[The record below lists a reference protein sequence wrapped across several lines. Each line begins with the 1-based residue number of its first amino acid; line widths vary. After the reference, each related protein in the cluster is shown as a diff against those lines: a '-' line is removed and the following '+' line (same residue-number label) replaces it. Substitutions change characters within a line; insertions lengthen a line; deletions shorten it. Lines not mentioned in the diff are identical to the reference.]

1 MAEVFTSEL
10 AFEDALVDVL
20 EKDYGWRNGTLSH
33 PTEQDLLDNWA
44 QILFEN
50 NKGRDNLNGCPL
62 TPGEMQQIIEQIVEL
77 RTPMRLNGFINGRT
91 VTITRDNEADA
102 LHFGKEVSLHVYDR
116 AEIAGGRSRY
126 QIARQ
131 PHFSTKSKM
140 LPQRRGD
147 VMLLINGRPLI
158 HVERKRSGV
167 SVGQARDQ
175 IRKYAHEGVFTRL
188 FSLVQ
193 VFVAMNPD
201 ETVYF
206 ANPGAEGD
214 FEAYN
219 FHWADFDNEPV
230 NYWKDVARDLLSIPM
245 AHQLIGFYSVADGKD
260 NALKVMRSY
269 QYYAASRISG
279 RVRQSKWDRASSRG
293 GHVWH
298 TTGSGKTMTSFKS
311 AQLIA
316 SSKDADKVVFLVDRI
331 ELGTQSL
338 DEYRNFADD
347 SQSVQA
353 TENTDVLRAKLKSA
367 DPADTLIVTS
377 IQKMSNIHDE
387 GGTTEADLERMRAKR
402 IVFIVDECHRST
414 FGDMMQT
421 IRRTFPT
428 AMFFGFTGTPIHD
441 ENQKKQNTTVDVF
454 GDELHRYSIA
464 DGIRDHNV
472 LGFDPYKVLTYRDKD
487 VREAVAL
494 DLAKAGSVAEALG
507 DPAKRKAY
515 LRVMGMPMASDAI
528 DSDGNPV
535 HGIEHYVPKSQ
546 YRGTDGCGNPEHM
559 AKVVE
564 DIADGWQALSQG
576 GMFHAILATSSIA
589 EAITYYRMF
598 RDQHPELKVTGLFDP
613 SIDNNEGAV
622 YKEDGLVELLEGYN
636 ELYGKDYGISNH
648 ASFKRDVAA
657 RLAHKRPYTGIE
669 KKPDEQ
675 LDLLIVVDQMLTGFD
690 SKWVNTLYLDK
701 VLTYEHLIQAFS
713 RTNRLFGPE
722 KPFGTIRYYRY
733 PHTME
738 KNVEDAVRL
747 YSGERPFGLF
757 AQKLEQNL
765 EWANSLFGQIKSL
778 FEAAGVSGFERLPES
793 EAACAKFAKLFKEL
807 TDTLEAAK
815 IQGFCWDELAYE
827 FVHDGE
833 KSTVELGFDENT
845 YLILALRYKEL
856 FGPVGPGGEVDV
868 PYDIHGYLT
877 EIDTGHID
885 TAYMNANFEKWLKRL
900 TAGGASSAELE
911 AMLDE
916 LHGSF
921 ASLDQEQQRYADLVI
936 QAAQGFDLELKPGM
950 TFMDYINEFQA
961 KGKAGQIRAL
971 VDALGIDEH
980 QLRALMAQH
989 VTEANINEYGRLDS
1003 LKKTANIELAKQFFS
1018 KREGKPVPPFKV
1030 SIMLDAL
1037 LREFILS
1044 GGFDIE

>member
-1 MAEVFTSEL
+1 MADVFTSEL
-10 AFEDALVDVL
+10 AFEDALVSVL
-20 EKDYGWRNGTLSH
+20 EKDYGWKNGTFNH

-44 QILFEN
+44 SILYEN
-50 NKGRDNLNGCPL
+50 NRGIDRLNGEPL
-62 TPGEMQQIIEQIVEL
+62 TQGEMAQIVEQVIEL
-77 RTPMRLNGFINGRT
+77 RTPMRLNGFINGKT
-91 VTITRDNEADA
+91 VTITRDNEADQ
-102 LHFGKEVSLHVYDR
+102 LHFGKQVSLHIYDR
-116 AEIAGGRSRY
+116 QEIAGGRSRY

-131 PHFSTKSKM
+131 PHFSTKSKL
-140 LPQRRGD
+140 LPTRRGD
-147 VMLLINGRPLI
+147 LMLLINGMPLI
-158 HVERKRSGV
+158 HIELKRSGV

-175 IRKYAHEGVFTRL
+175 IRKYAHEGVFSRL

-206 ANPGAEGD
+206 ANPGADGD

-219 FHWADFDNEPV
+219 FHWADFDNEPI

-269 QYYAASRISG
+269 QYFAASRISG
-279 RVRQSKWDRASSRG
+279 KVRQSKWDKASSRG
-293 GHVWH
+293 GHIWH

-353 TENTDVLRAKLKSA
+353 TEDTDVLRAKLKSD
-367 DPADTLIVTS
+367 DPANTLIVTS
-377 IQKMSNIHDE
+377 IQKMSNIHED
-387 GGTTEADLERMRAKR
+387 GGTTAADLERMRAKR

-421 IRRTFPT
+421 IRRTFPC

-464 DGIRDHNV
+464 DGIRDRNV

-487 VREAVAL
+487 LREAVAL
-494 DLAKAGSVAEALG
+494 DQAKASSVQEALS
-507 DPAKRKAY
+507 DPAKKAVY
-515 LRVMGMPMASDAI
+515 LRFMGLPMASDAI

-833 KSTVELGFDENT
+833 KSTVELGFDEKT

>member
-147 VMLLINGRPLI
+147 VMLLINGMPLI
-158 HVERKRSGV
+158 HVELKRSGV

-353 TENTDVLRAKLKSA
+353 TENTDVLRAKLKSG

>member
-1 MAEVFTSEL
+1 MADVFTSEL
-10 AFEDALVDVL
+10 AFEDALVSVL
-20 EKDYGWRNGTLSH
+20 EKDYGWKNGTFNH

-44 QILFEN
+44 SILYEN
-50 NKGRDNLNGCPL
+50 NRGIDRLNGEPL
-62 TPGEMQQIIEQIVEL
+62 TQGEMAQIVEQVIEL
-77 RTPMRLNGFINGRT
+77 RTPMRLNGFINGKT
-91 VTITRDNEADA
+91 VTITRDNEADQ
-102 LHFGKEVSLHVYDR
+102 LHFGKQVSLHIYDR
-116 AEIAGGRSRY
+116 QEIAGGRSRY

-131 PHFSTKSKM
+131 PHFSTKSKL
-140 LPQRRGD
+140 LPTRRGD
-147 VMLLINGRPLI
+147 LMLLINGMPLI
-158 HVERKRSGV
+158 HIELKRSGV

-175 IRKYAHEGVFTRL
+175 IRKYAHEGVFSRL

-206 ANPGAEGD
+206 ANPGADGD

-219 FHWADFDNEPV
+219 FHWADFDNEPI

-269 QYYAASRISG
+269 QYFAASRISG
-279 RVRQSKWDRASSRG
+279 KVRQSKWDKASSRG
-293 GHVWH
+293 GHIWH

-353 TENTDVLRAKLKSA
+353 TEDTDVLRAKLKSD
-367 DPADTLIVTS
+367 DPANTLIVTS
-377 IQKMSNIHDE
+377 IQKMSNIHED
-387 GGTTEADLERMRAKR
+387 GGTTAADLERMRAKR

-421 IRRTFPT
+421 IRRTFPC

-464 DGIRDHNV
+464 DGIRDRNV

-487 VREAVAL
+487 LREAVAL
-494 DLAKAGSVAEALG
+494 DQAKASSVQEALS
-507 DPAKRKAY
+507 DPAKKAVY
-515 LRVMGMPMASDAI
+515 LRFMGLPMASDAI

-648 ASFKRDVAA
+648 TSFKRDVAA

>member
-1 MAEVFTSEL
+1 MADVFTSEL
-10 AFEDALVDVL
+10 AFEDALVSVL
-20 EKDYGWRNGTLSH
+20 EKDYGWKNGTFNH

-44 QILFEN
+44 SILYEN
-50 NKGRDNLNGCPL
+50 NRGIDRLNGEPL
-62 TPGEMQQIIEQIVEL
+62 TQGEMAQIVEQVIEL
-77 RTPMRLNGFINGRT
+77 RTPMRLNGFINGKT
-91 VTITRDNEADA
+91 VTITRDNEADQ
-102 LHFGKEVSLHVYDR
+102 LHFGKQVSLHIYDR
-116 AEIAGGRSRY
+116 QEIAGGRSRY

-131 PHFSTKSKM
+131 PHFSTKSKL
-140 LPQRRGD
+140 LPTRRGD
-147 VMLLINGRPLI
+147 LMLLINGMPLI
-158 HVERKRSGV
+158 HIELKRSGV

-175 IRKYAHEGVFTRL
+175 IRKYAHEGVFSRL

-206 ANPGAEGD
+206 ANPGADGD

-219 FHWADFDNEPV
+219 FHWADFDNEPI

-269 QYYAASRISG
+269 QYFAASRISG
-279 RVRQSKWDRASSRG
+279 KVRQSKWDKASSRG
-293 GHVWH
+293 GHIWH
-298 TTGSGKTMTSFKS
+298 TTGSGKTRTSFKS

-353 TENTDVLRAKLKSA
+353 TEDTDVLRAKLKSD
-367 DPADTLIVTS
+367 DPANTLIVTS
-377 IQKMSNIHDE
+377 IQKMSNIHED
-387 GGTTEADLERMRAKR
+387 GGTTAADLERMRAKR

-421 IRRTFPT
+421 IRRTFPC

-464 DGIRDHNV
+464 DGIRDRNV

-487 VREAVAL
+487 LREAVAL
-494 DLAKAGSVAEALG
+494 DQAKASSVQEALS
-507 DPAKRKAY
+507 DPAKKAAY
-515 LRVMGMPMASDAI
+515 LRFMGLPMASDAI

>member
-10 AFEDALVDVL
+10 AFEDALVEVL

-62 TPGEMQQIIEQIVEL
+62 TSGEMQQIVEQIVEL

-91 VTITRDNEADA
+91 VTVTRDNEADK

-147 VMLLINGRPLI
+147 VMLLINGMPLI
-158 HVERKRSGV
+158 HIELKRSGV

-201 ETVYF
+201 EAVYF
-206 ANPGAEGD
+206 ANPGTDGD

-260 NALKVMRSY
+260 STLKVMRSY

-279 RVRQSKWDRASSRG
+279 RVRQSKWDKASSRG

-353 TENTDVLRAKLKSA
+353 TENTDVLRAKLKSG

-387 GGTTEADLERMRAKR
+387 GGTTEADLERMRSKR

-494 DLAKAGSVAEALG
+494 DLAKASSVAEALA
-507 DPAKRKAY
+507 DPAKSKAY
-515 LRVMGMPMASDAI
+515 LKVMQMPMAGHRNA
-528 DSDGNPV
+528 DGSWEK
-535 HGIEHYVPKSQ
+535 GIEDYLPRSQ
-546 YRGTDGCGNPEHM
+546 YAGTDGTGNPEHVR
-559 AKVVE
+559 KVVE
-564 DIADGWQALSQG
+564 DIADNWARRSLAGK
-576 GMFHAILATSSIA
+576 FHAMLATSSIP
-589 EAITYYRMF
+589 EAITYYRLF
-598 RDQHPELKVTGLFDP
+598 RDEHPELKVLSEGFSSGPALIATQDFHEIYVTGHFEYGRDTLADEYWRDFHAGLPIKLPLNYFPDDDP
-613 SIDNNEGAV
+613 
-622 YKEDGLVELLEGYN
+622 
-636 ELYGKDYGISNH
+636 
-648 ASFKRDVAA
+648 
-657 RLAHKRPYTGIE
+657 E
-669 KKPDEQ
+669 KKP
-675 LDLLIVVDQMLTGFD
+675 LLEWRAH
-690 SKWVNTLYLDK
+690 SYL
-701 VLTYEHLIQAFS
+701 
-713 RTNRLFGPE
+713 
-722 KPFGTIRYYRY
+722 
-733 PHTME
+733 
-738 KNVEDAVRL
+738 L
-747 YSGERPFGLF
+747 YSNWLNYYVY
-757 AQKLEQNL
+757 Q
-765 EWANSLFGQIKSL
+765 
-778 FEAAGVSGFERLPES
+778 
-793 EAACAKFAKLFKEL
+793 L
-807 TDTLEAAK
+807 T
-815 IQGFCWDELAYE
+815 
-827 FVHDGE
+827 
-833 KSTVELGFDENT
+833 
-845 YLILALRYKEL
+845 
-856 FGPVGPGGEVDV
+856 
-868 PYDIHGYLT
+868 PYDLNEIH
-877 EIDTGHID
+877 
-885 TAYMNANFEKWLKRL
+885 
-900 TAGGASSAELE
+900 
-911 AMLDE
+911 
-916 LHGSF
+916 
-921 ASLDQEQQRYADLVI
+921 
-936 QAAQGFDLELKPGM
+936 
-950 TFMDYINEFQA
+950 
-961 KGKAGQIRAL
+961 
-971 VDALGIDEH
+971 
-980 QLRALMAQH
+980 
-989 VTEANINEYGRLDS
+989 
-1003 LKKTANIELAKQFFS
+1003 
-1018 KREGKPVPPFKV
+1018 
-1030 SIMLDAL
+1030 
-1037 LREFILS
+1037 
-1044 GGFDIE
+1044 

>member
-1 MAEVFTSEL
+1 
-10 AFEDALVDVL
+10 
-20 EKDYGWRNGTLSH
+20 
-33 PTEQDLLDNWA
+33 
-44 QILFEN
+44 
-50 NKGRDNLNGCPL
+50 
-62 TPGEMQQIIEQIVEL
+62 
-77 RTPMRLNGFINGRT
+77 
-91 VTITRDNEADA
+91 
-102 LHFGKEVSLHVYDR
+102 
-116 AEIAGGRSRY
+116 
-126 QIARQ
+126 
-131 PHFSTKSKM
+131 
-140 LPQRRGD
+140 
-147 VMLLINGRPLI
+147 
-158 HVERKRSGV
+158 
-167 SVGQARDQ
+167 
-175 IRKYAHEGVFTRL
+175 
-188 FSLVQ
+188 
-193 VFVAMNPD
+193 
-201 ETVYF
+201 
-206 ANPGAEGD
+206 
-214 FEAYN
+214 
-219 FHWADFDNEPV
+219 
-230 NYWKDVARDLLSIPM
+230 
-245 AHQLIGFYSVADGKD
+245 
-260 NALKVMRSY
+260 
-269 QYYAASRISG
+269 
-279 RVRQSKWDRASSRG
+279 
-293 GHVWH
+293 
-298 TTGSGKTMTSFKS
+298 
-311 AQLIA
+311 
-316 SSKDADKVVFLVDRI
+316 
-331 ELGTQSL
+331 
-338 DEYRNFADD
+338 
-347 SQSVQA
+347 
-353 TENTDVLRAKLKSA
+353 
-367 DPADTLIVTS
+367 
-377 IQKMSNIHDE
+377 
-387 GGTTEADLERMRAKR
+387 
-402 IVFIVDECHRST
+402 
-414 FGDMMQT
+414 
-421 IRRTFPT
+421 
-428 AMFFGFTGTPIHD
+428 
-441 ENQKKQNTTVDVF
+441 
-454 GDELHRYSIA
+454 
-464 DGIRDHNV
+464 
-472 LGFDPYKVLTYRDKD
+472 
-487 VREAVAL
+487 
-494 DLAKAGSVAEALG
+494 
-507 DPAKRKAY
+507 
-515 LRVMGMPMASDAI
+515 MGLPMASDAI

-669 KKPDEQ
+669 KKPHEQ

-936 QAAQGFDLELKPGM
+936 QAAQGFDLELKPGR

>member
-147 VMLLINGRPLI
+147 VMLLINGMPLI
-158 HVERKRSGV
+158 HVELKRSGV

>member
-1 MAEVFTSEL
+1 MADVFTSEL
-10 AFEDALVDVL
+10 AFEDALVSVL
-20 EKDYGWRNGTLSH
+20 EKDYGWKNGTFNH

-44 QILFEN
+44 SILYEN
-50 NKGRDNLNGCPL
+50 NRGIDRLNGEPL
-62 TPGEMQQIIEQIVEL
+62 TQGEMAQIVEQVIEL
-77 RTPMRLNGFINGRT
+77 RTPMRLNGFINGKT
-91 VTITRDNEADA
+91 VTITRDNEADQ
-102 LHFGKEVSLHVYDR
+102 LHFGKQVSLHIYDR
-116 AEIAGGRSRY
+116 QEIAGGRSRY

-131 PHFSTKSKM
+131 PHFSTKSKL
-140 LPQRRGD
+140 LPTRRGD
-147 VMLLINGRPLI
+147 LMLLINGMPLI
-158 HVERKRSGV
+158 HIELKRSGV

-175 IRKYAHEGVFTRL
+175 IRKYAHEGVFSRL

-206 ANPGAEGD
+206 ANPGADGD

-219 FHWADFDNEPV
+219 FHWADFDNEPI

-269 QYYAASRISG
+269 QYFAASRISG
-279 RVRQSKWDRASSRG
+279 KVRQSKWDKASSRG
-293 GHVWH
+293 GHIWH

-353 TENTDVLRAKLKSA
+353 TEDTDVLRAKLKSD
-367 DPADTLIVTS
+367 DPANTLIVTS
-377 IQKMSNIHDE
+377 IQKMSNIHED
-387 GGTTEADLERMRAKR
+387 GGTTAADLERMRAKR

-421 IRRTFPT
+421 IRRTFPC

-464 DGIRDHNV
+464 DGIRDRNV

-487 VREAVAL
+487 LREAVAL
-494 DLAKAGSVAEALG
+494 DQAKASSVQEALS
-507 DPAKRKAY
+507 DPAKKAVY
-515 LRVMGMPMASDAI
+515 LRFMGLPMASDAI

-961 KGKAGQIRAL
+961 KGKAGQIRAF